1 MKAIAL
7 LALFAAIGCGSVA
20 SLSPTADAGDGSA
33 GGDAS
38 DAAGS
43 GSADAAGG
51 STGAAGA
58 KVDASSAGADGA
70 LDGGAA
76 GSGGGAGDGGT
87 TDGGGDGGAGTMDGG
102 GDGGGVTM
110 DGGGDAGGGN
120 GGAGGTACS
129 LDDVNKII
137 RTVGCAV
144 TGACHDAAGTAAG
157 LDLASSG
164 WEKKLVDRMAGSGR
178 SPAGLESMCGGMN
191 RVYLKSGSQ
200 PAAGLLID
208 KIRPGATAPCGSHM
222 PAIGSELTFTQFAC
236 VQSFATTL
244 TAPK

>member
-7 LALFAAIGCGSVA
+7 WALFAAVGCGSVA

-38 DAAGS
+38 GAAGS

-58 KVDASSAGADGA
+58 MVDASAAGADGA
-70 LDGGAA
+70 LDGGAD
-76 GSGGGAGDGGT
+76 GSGGGA
-87 TDGGGDGGAGTMDGG
+87 DGGAGTMDGG
-102 GDGGGVTM
+102 GDGGAGTT
-110 DGGGDAGGGN
+110 DGGGDGGAGTTDGGDGGAGN
-120 GGAGGTACS
+120 GGTGGTACS

-137 RTVGCAV
+137 RTVSCTV

-164 WEKKLVDRMAGSGR
+164 WEKKLVDRMAGSER

-208 KIRPGATAPCGSHM
+208 KIRPGATAPCGLHM
-222 PAIGSELTFTQFAC
+222 PAIGSELTSTQFDC